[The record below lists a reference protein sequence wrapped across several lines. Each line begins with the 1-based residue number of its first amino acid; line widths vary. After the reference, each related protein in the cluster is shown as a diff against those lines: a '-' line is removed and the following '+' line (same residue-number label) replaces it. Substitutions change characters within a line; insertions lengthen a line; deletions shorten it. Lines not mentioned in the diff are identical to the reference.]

1 MLIYIYTASD
11 LSKNYWKLAD
21 NGAVPAIKFPFMN
34 NCDLYLSEKAFI
46 IRNLDD
52 VNMLGKR
59 SEFISKCRHINKRLL
74 NKVKDDSN
82 DWLWC
87 MFAFTVCC
95 FIFWYFLWNLFVF
108 VGKNIDCRRLS
119 SMKPVV
125 SIMLY
130 WIPSQSSLS
139 LSLSLSSTIYAYI
152 YIYIINNLCYYL
164 AIS

>member
-52 VNMLGKR
+52 VNVLGKR
-59 SEFISKCRHINKRLL
+59 SEFMSKCWHINKRLL

-108 VGKNIDCRRLS
+108 VGKSIDRRWLS
-119 SMKPVV
+119 SMKLVV

-139 LSLSLSSTIYAYI
+139 LSLSFSLSLLSTIYAYI
-152 YIYIINNLCYYL
+152 YIYCFR
-164 AIS
+164 SV